1 MVNSENSSNYKYS
14 KIYESNLTDCEFFK
28 ENNITAQ
35 EIITPIEDMITEEFI
50 NKLISGAKD
59 VFQKGKQVVKN
70 IAAKAKNFIMK
81 FASGVKD
88 FFKNFSITKMLSGI
102 ATYVKKMG
110 SKLMT
115 WLKSKF
121 SGLVPFIMKNKLV
134 DQNNK
139 PIFSNIW
146 SVICNAS
153 KKLVDWKKE
162 GIQESDLKA
171 ASSKIQINEAD
182 KYDISDRELANYGFF
197 VKVAHALGI
206 KNARFN
212 GVVSEIMKKGTI
224 GLAIMGIMKLAGFS
238 IGGALAT
245 LGIGITLSPIAMA
258 AIGGMLLMAG
268 LIILGIWICKPYPTV
283 DDCLK
288 YLHIAFSDKLQET
301 GLTSIFYSST
311 NIWNIVNVTV
321 IGGSGIGTREEDKGG
336 SDKVKKDSG
345 EVVEKSKISLYSL
358 MISNLKS
365 LRSILITIE
374 GISIQGDKII
384 FKESPRKEKG
394 VEDKGGSPKTGQF
407 KTSVAPIGSMRAAKE
422 SRFLNFSQFGTILE
436 EKTFGKS
443 RNVEVTGAEDH
454 LTQSVKNIRNS
465 IKVLKDAKDKG
476 IGIDSEFIGN
486 IIEEKNTPEG
496 KEAVKSLY
504 NQIYSYLYGKN
515 ADTLSELSPLYKES
529 IQVLQN
535 KSKSQVVAE
544 KIARFS
550 KRSLQFEGEN
560 LYGGLG
566 EFGAD
571 LKDFNK
577 SLKQIMDGMK
587 SEKSEV
593 KESLRYIK
601 KFNN

>member
-1 MVNSENSSNYKYS
+1 MVKNANTSNIKYS

-35 EIITPIEDMITEEFI
+35 EIISPIEDMITEEFI
-50 NKLISGAKD
+50 DKLVSGAKD

-70 IAAKAKNFIMK
+70 IATKAKNFIMK

-102 ATYVKKMG
+102 VTYVKKMG

-121 SGLVPFIMKNKLV
+121 SGLVPFIMKYKLV

-139 PIFSNIW
+139 PVFSNIW
-146 SVICNAS
+146 TVICNAS
-153 KKLVDWKKE
+153 KKLIDWKKE
-162 GIQESDLKA
+162 GVEEKDLKA

-182 KYDISDRELANYGFF
+182 KYDISDAEIQNYGFF
-197 VKVAHALGI
+197 VKVVHALGI

-224 GLAIMGIMKLAGFS
+224 GLAIMGIIKLSGFS
-238 IGGALAT
+238 LGGALAT
-245 LGIGITLSPIAMA
+245 LGVGLTLSPVAMA

-288 YLHIAFSDKLQET
+288 YLHIAFSDKLKET

-311 NIWNIVNVTV
+311 NIWNIVNITV
-321 IGGSGIGTREEDKGG
+321 IGGSGGGAQVDKGK
-336 SDKVKKDSG
+336 SDDVKKDSG
-345 EVVEKSKISLYSL
+345 KVSVKSSSSLYAL

-365 LRSILITIE
+365 LRSIVITIE
-374 GISIQGDKII
+374 GIIIQGDKVII
-384 FKESPRKEKG
+384 KEVPRKEKG
-394 VEDKGGSPKTGQF
+394 VEGKEGSPKTGPF

-443 RNVEVTGAEDH
+443 RNVEVTGAEEH
-454 LTQSVKNIRNS
+454 LTQSVKNVRNS

-476 IGIDSEFIGN
+476 IGIDSEFLGAVL
-486 IIEEKNTPEG
+486 EAKNTSEG
-496 KEAVKSLY
+496 KDAIKNLY
-504 NQIYSYLYGKN
+504 TQIYSYLYGKN
-515 ADTLSELSPLYKES
+515 AGTLSELSPLYKES
-529 IQVLQN
+529 IEVLQN